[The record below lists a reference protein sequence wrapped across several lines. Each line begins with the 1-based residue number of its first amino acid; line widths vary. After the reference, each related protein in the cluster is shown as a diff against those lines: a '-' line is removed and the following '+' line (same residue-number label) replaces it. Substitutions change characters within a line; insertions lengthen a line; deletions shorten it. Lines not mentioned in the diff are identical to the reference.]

1 MAGVR
6 GLVFRLL
13 GLDGVVFKSVFR
25 VWVEGEDF
33 VSGMFLKW
41 HLKSGFNRS
50 SGSFEFRVIWVGGT
64 GYCLMHSSGPRD
76 CSWTLSWR
84 RN

>member
-1 MAGVR
+1 M
-6 GLVFRLL
+6 FRLL

-41 HLKSGFNRS
+41 HLKSGFIGVRGVSNL
-50 SGSFEFRVIWVGGT
+50 G
-64 GYCLMHSSGPRD
+64 
-76 CSWTLSWR
+76 
-84 RN
+84 